1 MGRHAALSLA
11 RTVAWEH
18 RIPHLTRKGN
28 GEERKN
34 MGMEVFVG
42 IDVSKDTLEVA
53 IWPQEERMSFAQ
65 TDDGL
70 SLMAD
75 FIQPFSPCLVV
86 LEATGGL
93 ERAAVA
99 TLAARSLPV
108 VVVNPRQVRDF
119 AKATGILAKTDKLD
133 ALGIAK
139 FAQAIRPELRPL
151 KTMEAQQ
158 LEAILSRRRQ
168 IVHMLTAEKNR
179 LHSAPGWTREDIRL
193 HITWMEKRLEKIEK
207 ELGGMIRKSPVWR
220 VKDDL
225 LRTFKG
231 VGPVLSQSLLSDLPE
246 LGSLNRKKIAAL
258 VGVAPMNRDSGKFR
272 GRRRVLGGRADI
284 RSVLY
289 MATVAAIRFNPAIG
303 AFHERLIKAGKAPKV
318 AITACM
324 RKLLTILNA
333 MMKNQTPWRPLT
345 QNMLDMQHSC

>member
-1 MGRHAALSLA
+1 MS
-11 RTVAWEH
+11 T
-18 RIPHLTRKGN
+18 
-28 GEERKN
+28 
-34 MGMEVFVG
+34 EVFVG

-53 IWPQEERMSFAQ
+53 LWPQEERMSFAQ

-70 SLMAD
+70 SLMVD

-119 AKATGILAKTDKLD
+119 AKSKGILAKTDKLD
-133 ALGIAK
+133 ALGIAQ

-158 LEAILSRRRQ
+158 LEALLSRRRQ
-168 IVHMLTAEKNR
+168 IVQMLTAEKNR
-179 LHSAPGWTREDIRL
+179 LHSAPGWTKEDIRL
-193 HITWMEKRLEKIEK
+193 HITWLEKRLEKIEK
-207 ELGGMIRKSPVWR
+207 ELGEMICKSPVWR
-220 VKDDL
+220 VKDEL

-246 LGSLNRKKIAAL
+246 LGRLNRKKIAAL

-272 GRRRVLGGRADI
+272 GRRMVLGGRAEI

-289 MATVAAIRFNPAIG
+289 MATVAAIRSNPAIG
-303 AFHERLIKAGKAPKV
+303 AFHARLRNAGKAPKV

-333 MMKNQTPWRPLT
+333 MMKNQTPWRPLS
-345 QNMLDMQHSC
+345 QNMLDMKHSC

>member
-1 MGRHAALSLA
+1 
-11 RTVAWEH
+11 
-18 RIPHLTRKGN
+18 
-28 GEERKN
+28 

-75 FIQPFSPCLVV
+75 FIQPFFPCLVV

-151 KTMEAQQ
+151 KTMEARQ
-158 LEAILSRRRQ
+158 LEALLSRRRQ
-168 IVHMLTAEKNR
+168 IVQMLTAEKNR
-179 LHSAPGWTREDIRL
+179 LHSAPGWTKEDIRL
-193 HITWMEKRLEKIEK
+193 HITWMEKRLEKIEE
-207 ELGGMIRKSPVWR
+207 ELGEMIRKSPVWR
-220 VKDDL
+220 VKDEL

-231 VGPVLSQSLLSDLPE
+231 VGPVLSQSLVSDLPE
-246 LGSLNRKKIAAL
+246 LGK
-258 VGVAPMNRDSGKFR
+258 
-272 GRRRVLGGRADI
+272 
-284 RSVLY
+284 
-289 MATVAAIRFNPAIG
+289 T
-303 AFHERLIKAGKAPKV
+303 
-318 AITACM
+318 
-324 RKLLTILNA
+324 
-333 MMKNQTPWRPLT
+333 
-345 QNMLDMQHSC
+345 

>member
-1 MGRHAALSLA
+1 MD
-11 RTVAWEH
+11 T
-18 RIPHLTRKGN
+18 
-28 GEERKN
+28 
-34 MGMEVFVG
+34 EVFVG

-119 AKATGILAKTDKLD
+119 AKAKGILAKTDKLD
-133 ALGIAK
+133 AGGIAQ
-139 FAQAIRPELRPL
+139 FAQAIRPERRPL

-158 LEAILSRRRQ
+158 LEALLSRRRQ
-168 IVHMLTAEKNR
+168 IVQMLTAEKNR
-179 LHSAPGWTREDIRL
+179 LHSAPGWTQGDLRL
-193 HITWMEKRLEKIEK
+193 HITWLEKRREKIEK
-207 ELGGMIRKSPVWR
+207 DLGEMIRKSPVWR
-220 VKDDL
+220 VKDEL

-258 VGVAPMNRDSGKFR
+258 MGVAPMNRDSGKFR
-272 GRRRVLGGRADI
+272 GRRMILGGRADI

-303 AFHERLIKAGKAPKV
+303 AFHERLINAGKAPKV

-333 MMKNQTPWRPLT
+333 MMKNKTPWQPLT

>member
-1 MGRHAALSLA
+1 
-11 RTVAWEH
+11 
-18 RIPHLTRKGN
+18 
-28 GEERKN
+28 
-34 MGMEVFVG
+34 
-42 IDVSKDTLEVA
+42 
-53 IWPQEERMSFAQ
+53 MSFAQ

-99 TLAARSLPV
+99 ILAAKRLPV

-119 AKATGILAKTDKLD
+119 AKSKGILAKTDKLD
-133 ALGIAK
+133 ALVIAQ

-151 KTMEAQQ
+151 KTMEAQA

-168 IVHMLTAEKNR
+168 IVQMLTAEKNR
-179 LHSAPGWTREDIRL
+179 LHSAPGWTKKDIRL
-193 HITWMEKRLEKIEK
+193 HIAWLEKRLEKIEK
-207 ELGGMIRKSPVWR
+207 ELEGMIRKSPLWR
-220 VKDDL
+220 VKDEL
-225 LRTFKG
+225 LRTVKG

-246 LGSLNRKKIAAL
+246 LGSLDRKKIAVL

-272 GRRRVLGGRADI
+272 GRRMVLGGRAEI

-289 MATVAAIRFNPAIG
+289 MATVAAIRFNPVIG

-333 MMKNQTPWRPLT
+333 MMKNQTPWRPVT
-345 QNMLDMQHSC
+345 QKMLDMEHSC

>member
-1 MGRHAALSLA
+1 MG
-11 RTVAWEH
+11 
-18 RIPHLTRKGN
+18 I
-28 GEERKN
+28 
-34 MGMEVFVG
+34 EVFTG

-53 IWPQEERMSFAQ
+53 MEPQREKMSFAQ
-65 TDDGL
+65 TEDGL
-70 SLMAD
+70 LLMAD
-75 FIQPFSPCLVV
+75 FVQSFSPCLVV
-86 LEATGGL
+86 LEATGGG

-119 AKATGILAKTDKLD
+119 AKSKGVLAKTDKLD
-133 ALGIAK
+133 ALVIAQ

-151 KTMEAQQ
+151 KTAEAQE
-158 LEAILSRRRQ
+158 LDALLSRRRQ

-179 LHSAPGWTREDIRL
+179 LHSAPGWTRKDIIL
-193 HITWMEKRLEKIEK
+193 HIAWLEKRLAMIEK

-220 VKDDL
+220 VKDEL

-231 VGPVLSQSLLSDLPE
+231 AGPVLSQSLLSDLPE
-246 LGSLNRKKIAAL
+246 LGRLNRKKIAAL
-258 VGVAPMNRDSGKFR
+258 VGVAPLNRDSGKFR
-272 GRRRVLGGRADI
+272 GRRRVWGGRAEI

-289 MATVAAIRFNPAIG
+289 MATVAAIRSNPVIA
-303 AFHERLIKAGKAPKV
+303 AFHERLVKAGKAPKV

-324 RKLLTILNA
+324 RKVLTILNA
-333 MMKNQTPWRPLT
+333 MMKNQTPWRSLT

>member
-1 MGRHAALSLA
+1 MG
-11 RTVAWEH
+11 
-18 RIPHLTRKGN
+18 P
-28 GEERKN
+28 
-34 MGMEVFVG
+34 EVFVG

-53 IWPQEERMSFAQ
+53 LWPQEERMSFAQ

-99 TLAARSLPV
+99 TLAARSFPV

-168 IVHMLTAEKNR
+168 IVQMLTAEKNR
-179 LHSAPGWTREDIRL
+179 LHSAPGWTKEDIRL

-207 ELGGMIRKSPVWR
+207 ELGEMIRKSPVWR
-220 VKDDL
+220 VKDEL

-231 VGPVLSQSLLSDLPE
+231 VGPVLSQSLVSDLPE

-303 AFHERLIKAGKAPKV
+303 VFHERLIKAGKAPKV
-318 AITACM
+318 AITACR